1 MADGGSHIPEDLAAA
16 VHETTNTLTVIL
28 GWIARAREASQGQ
41 AEALVALD
49 RAARYA
55 QTARRVMRR
64 AIGAEVAEIQP
75 ERTGELVRRT
85 AEDLATEAKRAGVRI
100 ETKVQPA
107 AAEHA
112 IPHPELV
119 WQILTNL
126 VLNAIA
132 VSPSGGSIVIRV
144 YDTSQGAVAFHVI
157 DEGPGI
163 PTDMRDTLFTG
174 VSKRKGG
181 AGIGLRHCR
190 GLAKQHGGEL
200 RVLDIPGMKG
210 SSGAVFELIW
220 PIADPATLPAPPSD
234 RPAAPSGKTG
244 LDGARVLLLEDDAA
258 VVELLELSLGARG
271 AAVTT
276 VSSAGAL
283 HREVASGRYD
293 VMLVD
298 LSPLSAG
305 RPHSGVSE
313 NAGLD
318 RAIATA
324 RRANP
329 EIDVVVIS
337 GSVVVQPRPDIVW
350 VRKPFEPRELV
361 DAIARQ
367 LRRNT

>member
-1 MADGGSHIPEDLAAA
+1 MADDGSHIPEDLAAA

-28 GWIARAREASQGQ
+28 GWIARAREACNGHE
-41 AEALVALD
+41 EALTALD

-64 AIGAEVAEIQP
+64 AIGAEVAEIRP
-75 ERTGELVRRT
+75 ERTDELVRRT
-85 AEDLATEAKRAGVRI
+85 AEDLATEAKRAGLRI
-100 ETKVQPA
+100 EQKVQDTSA
-107 AAEHA
+107 AHA

-132 VSPSGGSIVIRV
+132 VSPPGGVIMIRV
-144 YDTSQGAVAFHVI
+144 YDARGSVAFHVI

-210 SSGAVFELIW
+210 SSGAVFELLW
-220 PIADPATLPAPPSD
+220 PIADPTTLPAPASD
-234 RPAAPSGKTG
+234 RPAAPAAPKVG
-244 LDGARVLLLEDDAA
+244 LHGAQVLLLEDDAA

-276 VSSAGAL
+276 VSSAAQL
-283 HREVASGRYD
+283 HRELAKGSYD

-298 LSPLSAG
+298 LSPLSSG
-305 RPHSGVSE
+305 RPNAGVAE

-318 RAIATA
+318 RAITTA

-329 EIDVVVIS
+329 KIDVVVIS

-361 DAIARQ
+361 EAIARQ
-367 LRRNT
+367 LRSR